1 MLVFWAPG
9 VCQLL
14 SNLGDIL
21 FLLLKKRM
29 SCSGK
34 IQNKD
39 MHAHTHLSLSLCDP
53 VDYIQPARG
62 SSVPGISQVRI
73 LDWVAISSSRESS
86 RHRD

>member
-1 MLVFWAPG
+1 
-9 VCQLL
+9 
-14 SNLGDIL
+14 
-21 FLLLKKRM
+21 M

-39 MHAHTHLSLSLCDP
+39 MHAHTHLCLSLCDP
-53 VDYIQPARG
+53 MDYIQPARG

-86 RHRD
+86 RYRD